1 MNGGIFM
8 PFLETIEKGI
18 TKARDF
24 GELSRLNGEIAI
36 RENHRKE
43 CFTVLGEKYYHSLKD
58 GQKPDCTILYQELEA
73 IDREL
78 EQLRGEVQ
86 RLKKVV
92 ICPKCS
98 TKLTS
103 FGTFCPVCG
112 SELTKRNVCP
122 VCGAPLDPGARFCV
136 NCGGRTTGADDGG
149 E

>member
-1 MNGGIFM
+1 M

-73 IDREL
+73 MDREL
-78 EQLRGEVQ
+78 EQLLLQVGRGDREA
-86 RLKKVV
+86 
-92 ICPKCS
+92 
-98 TKLTS
+98 
-103 FGTFCPVCG
+103 F
-112 SELTKRNVCP
+112 
-122 VCGAPLDPGARFCV
+122 ARCKFYF
-136 NCGGRTTGADDGG
+136 RPEYYKIDYTIA
-149 E
+149 